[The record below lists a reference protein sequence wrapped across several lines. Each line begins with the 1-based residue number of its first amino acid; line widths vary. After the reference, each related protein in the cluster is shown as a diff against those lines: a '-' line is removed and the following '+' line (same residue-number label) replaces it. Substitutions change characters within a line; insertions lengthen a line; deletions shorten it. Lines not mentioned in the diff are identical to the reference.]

1 MLLILAILK
10 KRKQV
15 LVENLISLSNLD
27 GVRYQKSKFALAPE
41 LWKMLIGNLI
51 VEVYSLSSLI
61 LGKRKDSI
69 FDLK

>member
-41 LWKMLIGNLI
+41 L
-51 VEVYSLSSLI
+51 
-61 LGKRKDSI
+61 
-69 FDLK
+69 